1 MEQVAVVFGAQTL
14 HEEDIQEFKELV
26 AACDMEIV
34 QEFRQV
40 LRQIHGN
47 TWIGKGKCAEIHTFL
62 QAHALD
68 AVLFFNDLSPLQIRN
83 LEAYWN
89 INVMDRS
96 DLILE
101 IFARRA
107 KSKAARLQ
115 IENAQLKRQRSRLI
129 GSKKHLGRQSAS
141 GQNKGLGEKQ
151 LELDRRRIAS
161 RIVSTTR
168 ELKQLEKTRMTQRNA
183 RLQSRLPLV
192 SLIGY
197 TNAGKS
203 TIMNALLQYS
213 NSSNEKYV
221 YEKDMLFATLDTS
234 LRRIELGHQSFL
246 LSDTVGFVRDLPHEL
261 IEAFHSTLEEACYA
275 DLLIEVI
282 DTSYADY
289 EQQMKV
295 TSDTLQAL
303 HIGNLP
309 ILHVFNKCDQ
319 TDIPYPSMHGEHLFI
334 SAKNKE
340 CIEELINQIRLRL
353 FPPTTMVK
361 LCIPYEKSSLY
372 GRLLT
377 QAQILQRDDFEDG
390 IHLEVALPNDLLET
404 YKAYMH

>member
-129 GSKKHLGRQSAS
+129 GSKKHLGRQSAP
-141 GQNKGLGEKQ
+141 KK
-151 LELDRRRIAS
+151 R
-161 RIVSTTR
+161 V
-168 ELKQLEKTRMTQRNA
+168 
-183 RLQSRLPLV
+183 V
-192 SLIGY
+192 
-197 TNAGKS
+197 
-203 TIMNALLQYS
+203 
-213 NSSNEKYV
+213 
-221 YEKDMLFATLDTS
+221 
-234 LRRIELGHQSFL
+234 
-246 LSDTVGFVRDLPHEL
+246 
-261 IEAFHSTLEEACYA
+261 
-275 DLLIEVI
+275 
-282 DTSYADY
+282 
-289 EQQMKV
+289 
-295 TSDTLQAL
+295 
-303 HIGNLP
+303 
-309 ILHVFNKCDQ
+309 
-319 TDIPYPSMHGEHLFI
+319 
-334 SAKNKE
+334 
-340 CIEELINQIRLRL
+340 
-353 FPPTTMVK
+353 
-361 LCIPYEKSSLY
+361 
-372 GRLLT
+372 
-377 QAQILQRDDFEDG
+377 
-390 IHLEVALPNDLLET
+390 
-404 YKAYMH
+404 